1 MKRREVVVDLEVQ
14 EKTDIDVYIKR
25 YCSVAGLILAVRFA
39 AIIKLCRITAVWFGK
54 IFKYEV
60 RI

>member
-1 MKRREVVVDLEVQ
+1 MVDLEVQ

-25 YCSVAGLILAVRFA
+25 YCSVAAGLILAVRFA

-54 IFKYEV
+54 IF
-60 RI
+60 

>member
-1 MKRREVVVDLEVQ
+1 MADLEVQ